1 MQTWLIRSPTPM
13 CMSQLEKYANGI
25 GQQAEFERLR
35 YLKHTVWI
43 RICSLSGTGAQHN
56 LYMKSWHSTQVPVN
70 VWNLYI
76 FHSIIDY
83 IDGDGDWSGWSPCS
97 ISCGNGN
104 QKRTRSCGYAC
115 TATESRTCDMPSCP
129 GKKVFPWTI
138 LWRLYKQT
146 PVPRLFQVTYA
157 AKTSIFEMNGT
168 E

>member
-43 RICSLSGTGAQHN
+43 RICLVGQKHN
-56 LYMKSWHSTQVPVN
+56 TTYA
-70 VWNLYI
+70 WNHVIALKCQWMCEIYI
-76 FHSIIDY
+76 FFNSIIDY

-129 GKKVFPWTI
+129 GKKVFPRTI
-138 LWRLYKQT
+138 FWRPYKQT